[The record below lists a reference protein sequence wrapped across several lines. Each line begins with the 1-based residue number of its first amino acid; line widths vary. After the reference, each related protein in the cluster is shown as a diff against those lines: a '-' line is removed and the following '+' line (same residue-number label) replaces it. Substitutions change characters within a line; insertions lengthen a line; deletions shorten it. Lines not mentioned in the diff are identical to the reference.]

1 MFRLDSNHHL
11 HSIIMYREKPNN
23 STYIKFKIINDVSF
37 LYLYQE
43 LSTSVARY
51 IIDVIKTLIISDD
64 KVVIVH
70 DG

>member
-1 MFRLDSNHHL
+1 
-11 HSIIMYREKPNN
+11 MYREKPNN